1 MKKLFLLDTSV
12 LMRNSKCFYVFD
24 DNDVTVSVTTLEELD
39 GLKDASGE
47 KGYCAREA
55 IREILN
61 IKNNK
66 NILPGGGSFSIVN
79 DSINVDIAG
88 WDRNKNDNLII
99 FTAKKIG
106 AILITSDASMLVK
119 AESIGVTA
127 EIYYNEQAS
136 EEAIKYQGYSEFYLT
151 DTDIKNFYANKYLV
165 CKNKALHVNEFLI
178 LKNIL
183 TGESAGLGRYDGYS
197 IRPLRY
203 QEVYPCGVKP
213 RNVAQRFAM
222 EALLAPADEIPLVI
236 LKGPAGTAKT
246 FLSIACGLH
255 QVMETEDY
263 RKVLALRPASGFDM
277 TLGYMPGTEEEKA
290 GKYAR
295 PVLDNLES
303 LMSSKGESND
313 EVSSKIDFV
322 LDKGFIKIESLEF
335 MRGRSISNSF
345 IFIDEAQ
352 NSSPRQM
359 LGILTRSGNGSKI
372 VVCGDPDQID
382 NPKLDS
388 KNNGLTFAA
397 ARMLGPNLGGE
408 PLCAQITFREENCI
422 RSPLSKRASELLK
435 G

>member
-24 DNDVTVSVTTLEELD
+24 DNDVSISITTLEELD
-39 GLKDASGE
+39 GLKDAPGE
-47 KGYCAREA
+47 RGYCAREA

-61 IKNNK
+61 IKKNNNK
-66 NILPGGGSFSIVN
+66 LPGGGSFLVSDN
-79 DSINVDIAG
+79 ACDIDVVG
-88 WDRNKNDNLII
+88 WDRKKNDNIII
-99 FTAKKIG
+99 FTAKQTG
-106 AILITSDASMLVK
+106 AILITADASMLVK
-119 AESIGVTA
+119 AESVGVTA

-136 EEAIKYQGYSEFYLT
+136 EESLKYAGYREIYLPETVIK
-151 DTDIKNFYANKYLV
+151 KFYADKTVEYSNPE
-165 CKNKALHVNEFLI
+165 LHINEFLI
-178 LKNIL
+178 IKNEL
-183 TGESAGLGRYDGYS
+183 TGESAGLGRYDGRC
-197 IRPLRY
+197 ILPLRY
-203 QEVYPCGVKP
+203 QEIYPCGVKP
-213 RNVAQRFAM
+213 RNVMQKFAM

-255 QVMETEDY
+255 QTMETEEY

-303 LMSSKGESND
+303 LMSSKGESID
-313 EVSSKIDFV
+313 ETSGKIDFI
-322 LDKGFIKIESLEF
+322 LDKGYIKIESLEF
-335 MRGRSISNSF
+335 MRGRSIPNSF

-352 NSSPRQM
+352 NATPRQM
-359 LGILTRSGNGSKI
+359 LGILTRSASGAKI

-397 ARMLGPNLGGE
+397 ARMLGPDLHGE
-408 PLCAQITFREENCI
+408 PLCAQLTFSEDNCI
-422 RSPLSKRASELLK
+422 RSPLSRRASELLK